1 MECEKA
7 LELISLYIDGELNK
21 EEQEEIIKHMEQCES
36 CKKEYDSLKEMVETL
51 KEMEYMPLPEG

>member
-36 CKKEYDSLKEMVETL
+36 CKKEYENNSINCK
-51 KEMEYMPLPEG
+51 